1 MVASS
6 LGSRMIGARLRHA
19 ILKRG
24 GAGGGI
30 NAAARP
36 LVCGIGADSDM
47 GKRLMSSSAASG
59 SAIQATIELTS
70 FLEKRLS
77 ETAGKKASG
86 AEYNEVGKVIG
97 VGDGIAR
104 VYGLNNVQV
113 RRRGRIGE
121 GARAHVLGSLLG
133 RGVRG
138 ARVPV

>member
-1 MVASS
+1 
-6 LGSRMIGARLRHA
+6 MIGARLRHA

-24 GAGGGI
+24 GVGGGI

-47 GKRLMSSSAASG
+47 GKRVMSSSAASG
-59 SAIQATIELTS
+59 SAMQATIELTS

-86 AEYNEVGKVIG
+86 AEYNEVGKVVG

-121 GARAHVLGSLLG
+121 GGDFVICRVGEGGYGVYLCPCEVLL
-133 RGVRG
+133 V
-138 ARVPV
+138 VVHY